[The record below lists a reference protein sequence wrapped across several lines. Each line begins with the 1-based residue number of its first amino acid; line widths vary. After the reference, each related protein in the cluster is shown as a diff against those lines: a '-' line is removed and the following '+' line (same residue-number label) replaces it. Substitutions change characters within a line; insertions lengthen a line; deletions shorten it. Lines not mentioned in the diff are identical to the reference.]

1 MSAQHPYIEQ
11 DNAPPPGGDDLPTYD
26 DLAAQ
31 NGPNSR
37 FGRWRGWIEKRAA
50 ERYNDVGPDE
60 RARRRARG
68 WGLNDSG
75 SEADEQLTASVQSSL
90 NIRDRQLPSLP
101 SGPAPHPRQQPPP
114 LHTLPQFYQQTAL
127 PTPDPYSNIPQ
138 PPPIPNLHVQTN
150 NLAFQPLP
158 SPPAAPESM
167 ALPFVSQKLPPT
179 HLKLN
184 NFGSRF
190 LPHATAPIRCL
201 LPLPSERLVLIGHDE
216 GLSVLDM
223 FPQEWNNLG
232 GITVKGPDEAQSRE
246 IWRGEGV
253 YQMSMLEVEDIGE
266 GTPQGVVLALVGPD
280 TNTCSKDQEATRT
293 LRMYN
298 LSSLTSL
305 AKWAVSQKGTRPLE
319 LHRPS
324 NWQAQ
329 QSPQKRHR
337 TSHSLAKG
345 LRSLIEPQNASPTQ
359 PETSSSSY
367 QRLLS
372 PVPNM
377 LNVTR
382 ESTSGRTSPMN
393 GSTTSLNSKANGV
406 PRRVDSV
413 DSSWDIVEDLPLRW
427 ATDYVPLA
435 SPGSRLVG
443 MSVLFYALWTDDKLD
458 KRVGAGN
465 GGRMLAVSTKSNI
478 FLYETPKGQRAFHFV
493 KEFYTP
499 LQPRAVTFFKQNV
512 QDLYHSASDAQFSR
526 VEPGG
531 LRGVR
536 ERRISSTSLASP
548 LNRSLSYDTQLSLF
562 VIFDKK
568 AGWIRLADS
577 AVGEITLPEE
587 AGSSSPLSHSH
598 SLRSRESFSPVRRSR
613 MSMEFGS
620 HSPRWILPVKCELPL
635 PTAQPRHI
643 PTQEVYLVTRGKHT
657 HIMPSPLPSNV
668 ASCPPLTTVTWK
680 NAPNHVAPRVCNP
693 AVMGLDMDDIPP
705 YLQLVSMCED
715 GIEVQEIPLSF
726 LSLGKGKG
734 KVTTPPVES
743 IWTEE
748 DVGGSTGFLCHGG
761 HWDAYSEYSEYG
773 MEGFGGIAPGFG
785 PRFQAHL
792 AGGITRSLST
802 ASDMSFNSL
811 QTEDIALRLK
821 QEQGIYGWCRRGV
834 SDYRVFWVGG
844 SLVQDL
850 DDEEQDI

>member
-1 MSAQHPYIEQ
+1 
-11 DNAPPPGGDDLPTYD
+11 
-26 DLAAQ
+26 
-31 NGPNSR
+31 
-37 FGRWRGWIEKRAA
+37 
-50 ERYNDVGPDE
+50 
-60 RARRRARG
+60 
-68 WGLNDSG
+68 
-75 SEADEQLTASVQSSL
+75 
-90 NIRDRQLPSLP
+90 
-101 SGPAPHPRQQPPP
+101 
-114 LHTLPQFYQQTAL
+114 
-127 PTPDPYSNIPQ
+127 
-138 PPPIPNLHVQTN
+138 
-150 NLAFQPLP
+150 
-158 SPPAAPESM
+158 
-167 ALPFVSQKLPPT
+167 
-179 HLKLN
+179 LN

-223 FPQEWNNLG
+223 FPQEWNELG

-280 TNTCSKDQEATRT
+280 TNTCSRDQEATRT

-298 LSSLTSL
+298 LSSLISL
-305 AKWAVSQKGTRPLE
+305 AKWAVSQKVDRNSTF
-319 LHRPS
+319 
-324 NWQAQ
+324 Q
-329 QSPQKRHR
+329 
-337 TSHSLAKG
+337 
-345 LRSLIEPQNASPTQ
+345 
-359 PETSSSSY
+359 
-367 QRLLS
+367 
-372 PVPNM
+372 
-377 LNVTR
+377 
-382 ESTSGRTSPMN
+382 STSGRTSPMN
-393 GSTTSLNSKANGV
+393 GSTSSLNSKVNGG

-413 DSSWDIVEDLPLRW
+413 DSGWDIVEDLPLRW

-435 SPGSRLVG
+435 SPGSRLIG
-443 MSVLFYALWTDDKLD
+443 MSVLSYALWTDDKLD

-512 QDLYHSASDAQFSR
+512 QDLYRSASDAQFSR

-536 ERRISSTSLASP
+536 ERRISSSSLVSP

-587 AGSSSPLSHSH
+587 AGSSSPPSHNH
-598 SLRSRESFSPVRRSR
+598 SLPSRESFSPIRRSR

-620 HSPRWILPVKCELPL
+620 HSPKWILPVKCELPL

-668 ASCPPLTTVTWK
+668 ASCPPLTTVAWK

-773 MEGFGGIAPGFG
+773 MEGFGGIAP
-785 PRFQAHL
+785 
-792 AGGITRSLST
+792 